1 MNTNTPQFLDFS
13 KFNKKFEVWEDN
25 AGGLH
30 LVTFNSKGQPDFI
43 GTGYEY
49 FPGSLTSRLQEVS
62 KFSEDE
68 TFNIFAEYDPT
79 RYPLLDELIKADAN
93 KIKIMKAINEIY
105 TDISHREAGHENPDI
120 IADNEGIH
128 KRPSGT
134 DELFI
139 TEYELRYFQLM
150 LPLKEGLKWL
160 KEGKKPYNGEDE
172 LYVTS
177 QDKIYNEEDA
187 KKAFRDKTTY
197 LETCGGFNGHHY
209 EFFRAAGTYL
219 YTHMASIDGQNADDL
234 FDFIADDSFPENYTF
249 GMGLLNEILE
259 LPAADIEKIF
269 ANYEYISS
277 QGEQVRL
284 ADKNNGIVTDTK
296 YQNDSGSYIQITRC
310 YEYDDDVK
318 KDIRACGTVND
329 YIRLLKPDPMEYSVD
344 SGTVEP
350 VKVRDER

>member
-43 GTGYEY
+43 GAGYEY

-62 KFSEDE
+62 EFSEDE

-79 RYPLLDELIKADAN
+79 YYPLLDELIKADAN
-93 KIKIMKAINEIY
+93 ETEIMKAIDEIY
-105 TDISHREAGHENPDI
+105 TDICYDSKESDL

-128 KRPSGT
+128 KEPNST
-134 DELFI
+134 KELFI
-139 TEYELRYFQLM
+139 TEYELKNFQLTF
-150 LPLKEGLKWL
+150 PLKQGLEWL
-160 KEGKKPYNGEDE
+160 KQGKTPYNGEDE
-172 LYVTS
+172 LYMTS
-177 QDKIYNEEDA
+177 QDKMYNEEDA
-187 KKAFRDKTTY
+187 KKAFRDKTIY
-197 LETCGGFNGHHY
+197 LDTSGGFDGHHY
-209 EFFRAAGTYL
+209 EFLTVSGTCL
-219 YTHMASIDGQNADDL
+219 CAHPVGINGQDGDDML
-234 FDFIADDSFPENYTF
+234 DFYPDENTSFPENYTF
-249 GMGLLNEILE
+249 CLGLLNKILR

-269 ANYEYISS
+269 ANYKYFSS

-284 ADKNNGIVTDTK
+284 ADNNHGIVTDTK
-296 YQNDSGSYIQITRC
+296 YQNDSGSYIQITKC

-329 YIRLLKPDPMEYSVD
+329 YIRRLKPDPLEYSVD
-344 SGTVEP
+344 YGTVEP